1 MMKAAVKET
10 AALRNGV
17 EMPLVGLGV
26 MHMYGSECVRAICEA
41 VDAGYRMIDTA
52 AIYGNEGAVGKGIR
66 ESGADRDTLFITTK
80 LWVQDASYERAKLA
94 CETSLQNLGLDY
106 LDLYLIH
113 QPLGDIYG
121 AWRAMEE
128 LLDEGK
134 VRAIGVSNLNIGRLV
149 DLAMHNRITP
159 HVSQIE
165 IHPFYQQTGAI
176 QEMKNLGIQPEGWAP
191 FAEGRNDI
199 FQNKL
204 LASIGAKYGKSPA
217 QVILRW
223 DVQRGIAVIP
233 KSSHSSRIRQNY
245 DIWDFELTAEEMK
258 QIAGMDK
265 GRELFFEH
273 DSPEMARMFGNYRIH

>member
-1 MMKAAVKET
+1 MALYNGVQIPSFGFGTWRIPNFQTAKCVTAAVK
-10 AALRNGV
+10 
-17 EMPLVGLGV
+17 
-26 MHMYGSECVRAICEA
+26 
-41 VDAGYRMIDTA
+41 AGYRNFDTA
-52 AIYGNEGAVGKGIR
+52 EGYMNEKGLGEGIKR
-66 ESGADRDTLFITTK
+66 AMGELGVERGELFISTK
-80 LWVQDASYERAKLA
+80 VWNSHRGYDKTLRAFEESMKK
-94 CETSLQNLGLDY
+94 LGLEY